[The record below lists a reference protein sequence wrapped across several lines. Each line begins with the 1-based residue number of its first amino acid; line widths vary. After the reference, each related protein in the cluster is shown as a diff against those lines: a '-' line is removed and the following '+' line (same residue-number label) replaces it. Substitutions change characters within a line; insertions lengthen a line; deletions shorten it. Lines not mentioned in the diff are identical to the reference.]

1 MRNLTRIVSVAAVAL
16 MALAPVTHAAPG
28 SVVSTLDKL
37 KAYGKITLCADRDL
51 LPHSSSKMDPPGFD
65 VEVAQEVAKEL
76 GIELGF
82 KWVAAFKGYRAIRNL
97 YSNDC
102 DIFMGLPNDEEFLEE
117 ARRLDVT
124 NAYYTGGFAILLSK
138 DAPSMKLD
146 DYKAKGVA
154 VDIMTVPDF
163 RLHERGFERKLYY
176 GVEKV
181 VEAMKSGEV
190 QAGLVPALEA
200 GWAAHT
206 QKDLGLR
213 VLDRTEKQF
222 IYPMGFGLRKSEQ
235 DLKVAINDVLKKLE
249 DNGKLSELRRKY
261 GVVELLPEDGT
272 PPKVAN
278 QVEEVQVADANP
290 EAVAE
295 KAALEEDFPSDA
307 KSLDEGRKLYKQ
319 ACYKCHG
326 PKGVAGGTRPDVRK
340 YAIDHDHYDIFA
352 VVQAGRLEYGMPA
365 FAEYLTP
372 EEIKQIVVYIKSLPP
387 PGPNDW

>member
-1 MRNLTRIVSVAAVAL
+1 LFNIVSAIAVSL
-16 MALAPVTHAAPG
+16 IALAAESHAAAPNA
-28 SVVSTLDKL
+28 VSTLEKL
-37 KAYGKITLCADRDL
+37 RAYGKITLCADRDL

-65 VEVAQEVAKEL
+65 VEVAQEVAKRLEL
-76 GIELGF
+76 GIDY

-124 NAYYTGGFAILLSK
+124 DAYYTGGFAVLLSK
-138 DAPSMKLD
+138 DAPSFDLE
-146 DYKAKGVA
+146 DYKTKGVA

-181 VEAMKSGEV
+181 IEAMKAGEV

-206 QKDLGLR
+206 KTDLGLR
-213 VLDRTEKQF
+213 VLDRTEKQY

-235 DLKVAINDVLKKLE
+235 DLKAAINDVLRNLE
-249 DNGKLSELRRKY
+249 ESGRLSELRRKY

-278 QVEEVQVADANP
+278 QPVETK
-290 EAVAE
+290 VAE
-295 KAALEEDFPSDA
+295 AKPDTDSEKTALEADFPSDA

-326 PKGVAGGTRPDVRK
+326 PKGVSGGTRPDVRK
-340 YAIDHDHYDIFA
+340 FKGDHYDMFA
-352 VVQAGRLEYGMPA
+352 VVQAGRLDYGMPA
-365 FAEYLTP
+365 FAEYLT
-372 EEIKQIVVYIKSLPP
+372 EDEIKQIVVYIKQLPP
-387 PGPNDW
+387 PEDDYKKH